1 LIESTF
7 AESRRFVNKSVAC
20 GRRCAVLFPAAQKSS
35 ARIYTSVMK
44 SWMTMCCVAVAIA
57 LPAVAAEKKAAEPR
71 KAAKKK
77 PAKIEKLACRLGT
90 EDEHARIAVLLADG
104 KVENFAYYSKWK
116 PRTCSMDV
124 KRDDAFSKWVD
135 TGNTTVVTL
144 VEDKGAF
151 LIDHSPGRYHFIFR
165 DIDRMRY
172 CGMEGKVNGSLTIWK
187 GKAQC
192 EVTGVMDR
200 DMELFQPV
208 ASKPAAASLPDVT
221 RPQAI
226 PDLRKAAEEE
236 KKAAATAPA
245 ASTVTPAASPASP
258 VPAAAPAALTVTPAA
273 SPASTIPS
281 AAPAATTG
289 GPAKPPVPPAPAKS
303 N

>member
-1 LIESTF
+1 MRILLSIF
-7 AESRRFVNKSVAC
+7 CVALAAAIAPPVGGAEK
-20 GRRCAVLFPAAQKSS
+20 GEKPAA
-35 ARIYTSVMK
+35 
-44 SWMTMCCVAVAIA
+44 
-57 LPAVAAEKKAAEPR
+57 KKGEPR
-71 KAAKKK
+71 PAAKKK
-77 PAKIEKLACRLGT
+77 RAKLEKLACRLGT

-144 VEDKGAF
+144 VEEKGAF

-172 CGMEGKVNGSLTIWK
+172 CGMEGKVNGTLTIYK

-192 EVTGVMDR
+192 EVSGVMDR
-200 DMELFQPV
+200 ETWEPPVPV
-208 ASKPAAASLPDVT
+208 ASKPDVT
-221 RPQAI
+221 RPEAI
-226 PDLRKAAEEE
+226 PDLRKAAEELKAE
-236 KKAAATAPA
+236 KKPAEPAAAPTGA
-245 ASTVTPAASPASP
+245 PASP
-258 VPAAAPAALTVTPAA
+258 VAPPTPAVAPAAPAAAAAPATTTPAVAPAAPAVAPAAPADTPAAPAVTPAT
-273 SPASTIPS
+273 PAV
-281 AAPAATTG
+281 APQP
-289 GPAKPPVPPAPAKS
+289 PAKT

>member
-1 LIESTF
+1 
-7 AESRRFVNKSVAC
+7 
-20 GRRCAVLFPAAQKSS
+20 
-35 ARIYTSVMK
+35 MK
-44 SWMTMCCVAVAIA
+44 SWMTVCCVAVAIA
-57 LPAVAAEKKAAEPR
+57 LPAVAAEKKAGEPR

-144 VEDKGAF
+144 IEDKGAF

-172 CGMEGKVNGSLTIWK
+172 CGMEGKVNGTLTIFR

-192 EVTGVMDR
+192 QVTGVMDR
-200 DMELFQPV
+200 EAWEPPMAGKLEV
-208 ASKPAAASLPDVT
+208 ATPPDVT
-221 RPQAI
+221 KPQAI

-236 KKAAATAPA
+236 KKAAAVAPAAPA
-245 ASTVTPAASPASP
+245 AST
-258 VPAAAPAALTVTPAA
+258 AAPAASSGSAVPA
-273 SPASTIPS
+273 

-289 GPAKPPVPPAPAKS
+289 GPAKSPVPPAPAKS

>member
-1 LIESTF
+1 MKIL
-7 AESRRFVNKSVAC
+7 
-20 GRRCAVLFPAAQKSS
+20 PA
-35 ARIYTSVMK
+35 IF
-44 SWMTMCCVAVAIA
+44 CVAIA
-57 LPAVAAEKKAAEPR
+57 AALAAPVGAQKGEPKQAAKKRGEP

-77 PAKIEKLACRLGT
+77 RVKIEKLACRLGT

-144 VEDKGAF
+144 IEEKGAF

-172 CGMEGKVNGSLTIWK
+172 CGMEGKVNGSLTIWR
-187 GKAQC
+187 GKPQC
-192 EVTGVMDR
+192 AVTGVMDR
-200 DMELFQPV
+200 EEPPPV
-208 ASKPAAASLPDVT
+208 TAVGKPADTPAEGEPHVGRA
-221 RPQAI
+221 QAI
-226 PDLRKAAEEE
+226 PDLRKAAEELKAGKPAE
-236 KKAAATAPA
+236 PAAAGASSAP
-245 ASTVTPAASPASP
+245 ASPAVAPS
-258 VPAAAPAALTVTPAA
+258 PAAA
-273 SPASTIPS
+273 
-281 AAPAATTG
+281 APTG
-289 GPAKPPVPPAPAKS
+289 APQPPAKS